1 MIEKE
6 FEDMTVDT
14 YMCTECFEPK
24 IFKPEDRDQSHI
36 CPKCGSKME
45 YWATEEINP
54 ITGKVDNASYDVMS
68 DTSKVTTITSSANK
82 NVPKCPIC
90 NSTNL
95 SKISAIKKAGKIGLF
110 GIFGAGDIGK
120 TWKCNSC
127 GSKF

>member
-54 ITGKVDNASYDVMS
+54 ITGKVDNASYNIMS
-68 DTSKVTTITSSANK
+68 DTPMVSSSANK
-82 NVPKCPIC
+82 NVPKCPTC
-90 NSTNL
+90 GSTNVQC
-95 SKISAIKKAGKIGLF
+95 IGTGEKAVSGALWGLF
-110 GIFGAGDIGK
+110 STKIRK
-120 TWKCNSC
+120 SYKCNNC
-127 GSKF
+127 KYMW